1 MLSLP
6 SSSDKWKLS
15 KNDILNSIRAGI
27 VVILGALSTV
37 AAAFLAGALGVLQG
51 GVTLQDIQNPK
62 VLIATIVVAGFT
74 SVVDLVRRWANDY
87 SGQPVTVTIP

>member
-87 SGQPVTVTIP
+87 SSQPVTVTIP